1 MIESIERSLS
11 VLRIREVEVDASS
24 IFARLWLALVLNF
37 CLFCFM
43 LRQSSTR
50 FLERSNG

>member
-1 MIESIERSLS
+1 MTESIERSLP

-37 CLFCFM
+37 CLFCLYAAAIFY
-43 LRQSSTR
+43 QVS
-50 FLERSNG
+50 